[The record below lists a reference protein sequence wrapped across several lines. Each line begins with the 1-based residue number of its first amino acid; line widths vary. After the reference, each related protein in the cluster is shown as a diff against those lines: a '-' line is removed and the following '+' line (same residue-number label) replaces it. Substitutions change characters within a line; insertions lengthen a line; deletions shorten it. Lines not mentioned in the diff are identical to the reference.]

1 VRDDPRVERGMR
13 AQLRRRRELLD
24 AGEEP
29 LGWKVGFG
37 SPAALER
44 LGTDGALVG
53 FLLRSGLVTSGGPVS
68 VEGWTA
74 PAAEPE
80 IALHLTDRLPPR
92 ARRGRV
98 EAAIGAFGPAI
109 ELADVD
115 RPPDDPETILAAN
128 VFQRGV
134 ALGQPVPWTPGALAD
149 LRARVLVNGEEVA
162 GTDELEAL
170 TGDVLALLAHVADVL
185 GEAGAELVAGEVVI
199 MGSIVPPL
207 APQPGDHL
215 RFELIPVGEV
225 EVTLASARSTLAAS
239 RI

>member
-1 VRDDPRVERGMR
+1 VRDDPRIERGMQ

-24 AGEEP
+24 AGQEP

-68 VEGWTA
+68 IEGWTA

-80 IALHLTDRLPPR
+80 IALHLADRVAPGSGR
-92 ARRGRV
+92 ARV
-98 EAAIGAFGPAI
+98 EAAIGAFGQAI

-115 RPPDDPETILAAN
+115 RPPDDPETILGAN
-128 VFQRGV
+128 VFQRAV
-134 ALGQPVPWTPGALAD
+134 ALGPPVPWAQDALGD

-162 GTDELEAL
+162 ATDDLEAL
-170 TGDVLALLAHVADVL
+170 TGDVVALLAHVADVL
-185 GEAGAELVAGEVVI
+185 GEAGEELVAGEVVI

-207 APQPGDHL
+207 APRPGDHL
-215 RFELIPVGEV
+215 RFELIPLGEV
-225 EVTLASARSTLAAS
+225 ELTLASPPSTFLAG